1 MDVFDHRLAGDER
14 KRFAWKTRRL
24 IPRGDDGDNPGRTN
38 AVREPSGQNDGH
50 DESYTSFCGA
60 SRHRSARGKIFFCSA
75 IMCRS
80 GAARVSHHLGAN
92 RKSSGFAEEKPPA
105 AEVFHKVFH
114 RNC

>member
-1 MDVFDHRLAGDER
+1 
-14 KRFAWKTRRL
+14 
-24 IPRGDDGDNPGRTN
+24 
-38 AVREPSGQNDGH
+38 
-50 DESYTSFCGA
+50 
-60 SRHRSARGKIFFCSA
+60 
-75 IMCRS
+75 MCRS